1 MDLVTLG
8 TFFSVTC
15 MQAPNFAS
23 GKNRINSE
31 LRKYFNTYQ
40 PKNKAVANY
49 NLTHFGNLDRAIYN
63 YMVLVRRQTQTASIS
78 KQIANAANFNA
89 LNKIEASGNL
99 SQEIK
104 TQIQAKRL
112 ELFGK
117 YLSQNLKNVTNL
129 NAYEANLRKRYNAST
144 MGTYR
149 NGFNKRLGNI
159 ENVRRNRI
167 LAKANPLPNANVNYL
182 RNRNLAGKNSNRPAI
197 KFRVKSALMERAN
210 LSENNKRFLMKHF
223 QNNEDVIAKLAGKI
237 SERIPSA
244 NITSSPEATEN
255 ERKANEAA
263 NKEAANKA
271 AANKAAANKAAANK
285 AAANKAA
292 AEKAAANKAAA
303 NKAAANERK
312 AKEAASKFRSSVYA
326 VRATQRRLPVIPE
339 ENLESHSL
347 NKPLTRGASLIKA
360 TEANKERRKA
370 QIRNL
375 KEQIR
380 MLNGQIPQIPN
391 TKYRNQ
397 QKKKR
402 DKLQKQLNQVPK
414 NNLN

>member
-1 MDLVTLG
+1 
-8 TFFSVTC
+8 

-49 NLTHFGNLDRAIYN
+49 NLTHFGNLDKAIYN
-63 YMVLVRRQTQTASIS
+63 YMVLVRRQAQTASIS

-117 YLSQNLKNVTNL
+117 YLNKNLKNVTNL

-159 ENVRRNRI
+159 ENARRNRI

-182 RNRNLAGKNSNRPAI
+182 RNRILAGKNSNRPAV
-197 KFRVKSALMERAN
+197 KFRVKNALMERAN

-223 QNNEDVIAKLAGKI
+223 GNNQNVIAKLAGKN
-237 SERIPSA
+237 SEGIPPSA
-244 NITSSPEATEN
+244 NITSPPEA
-255 ERKANEAA
+255 AA
-263 NKEAANKA
+263 PP
-271 AANKAAANKAAANK
+271 
-285 AAANKAA
+285 
-292 AEKAAANKAAA
+292 
-303 NKAAANERK
+303 RTQ
-312 AKEAASKFRSSVYA
+312 SRLPLRTRGMDRSSG
-326 VRATQRRLPVIPE
+326 ATQKSQPPE
-339 ENLESHSL
+339 
-347 NKPLTRGASLIKA
+347 GFIKA
-360 TEANKERRKA
+360 TMNNILATNLSNNTQYRRLQNRTKLYSIPNMIP
-370 QIRNL
+370 QQLESKRIRNL
-375 KEQIR
+375 YQLYGNRTKQNIGTMTKNKLETFKTNLQSIYNKIPDKPASFMSSHNNYIR
-380 MLNGQIPQIPN
+380 RIN
-391 TKYRNQ
+391 
-397 QKKKR
+397 KK
-402 DKLQKQLNQVPK
+402 LS
-414 NNLN
+414 NL

>member
-1 MDLVTLG
+1 
-8 TFFSVTC
+8 

-40 PKNKAVANY
+40 PKNKTVANY
-49 NLTHFGNLDRAIYN
+49 NLTHFGNLDKAIYN
-63 YMVLVRRQTQTASIS
+63 YMVLVRRQTQTANVS
-78 KQIANAANFNA
+78 KQIANATNFNT
-89 LNKIEASGNL
+89 LNKIESSGNL

-117 YLSQNLKNVTNL
+117 YLNKNLKNVQNL

-159 ENVRRNRI
+159 ENARRNRI
-167 LAKANPLPNANVNYL
+167 LAKANPLPNANVDYL

-197 KFRVKSALMERAN
+197 KFRVKNALMERAN

-271 AANKAAANKAAANK
+271 AANKAAAN
-285 AAANKAA
+285 
-292 AEKAAANKAAA
+292 
-303 NKAAANERK
+303 ERK
-312 AKEAASKFRSSVYA
+312 AKEAASKFRSSVSA
-326 VRATQRRLPVIPE
+326 IRATQRRLPVIPE
-339 ENLESHSL
+339 ENLDSHPL

-402 DKLQKQLNQVPK
+402 AKLQKQLNQVPK